1 MLKKVNKDI
10 TKSYTLPG
18 DFYSSESKFEN
29 VVDRIFV
36 GSWQLI
42 CTKNSIKSIND
53 TYVFEF
59 IEDLIPE
66 PLFLINQDDK
76 FKCFSNVCTHRGNVL
91 IDQKDKIKN
100 HITCKYHGRKF
111 NTCGKFVY
119 MPETEGMQN
128 FPTKEDDLMEF
139 PVIAWRQFIFSS
151 LTPLFK
157 IQDVFSE
164 IDSRIGWM
172 PIEDFAYRK
181 DLSKQYSIDANWALY
196 CDNYLEGFHIPF
208 VHEGLNQSLDYNN
221 YETEIFQFHNLQI
234 GIGNNKEECFDI
246 PKEAGDYGKNI
257 AAYYFWIYPNI
268 MLNFYPWGL
277 SINIVIPLSY
287 KKTKIV
293 FETYVWKEDKLNLGA
308 GSDLNKVELED
319 EQIVQRVQKGVS
331 SRFYQRGR
339 FSPKMEK
346 GVHHFHNLISHFLKK

>member
-10 TKSYTLPG
+10 TKSYTLPA
-18 DFYSSESKFEN
+18 DFYSSKSKFEN

-42 CTKNSIKSIND
+42 CTKNSIKSMND

-139 PVIAWRQFIFSS
+139 PVIVWRQFIFSS
-151 LTPLFK
+151 LTIPNKAPTFTVSPSFVLIFVSTPFTGEGTSRLTLSVSSSTIGSSAFTLSPDFFSHLETVASVILSPKTGTNISSLILFK
-157 IQDVFSE
+157 YLIYNFFLLGQMSFS
-164 IDSRIGWM
+164 ITCCW
-172 PIEDFAYRK
+172 
-181 DLSKQYSIDANWALY
+181 
-196 CDNYLEGFHIPF
+196 C
-208 VHEGLNQSLDYNN
+208 
-221 YETEIFQFHNLQI
+221 
-234 GIGNNKEECFDI
+234 
-246 PKEAGDYGKNI
+246 
-257 AAYYFWIYPNI
+257 
-268 MLNFYPWGL
+268 
-277 SINIVIPLSY
+277 
-287 KKTKIV
+287 
-293 FETYVWKEDKLNLGA
+293 
-308 GSDLNKVELED
+308 
-319 EQIVQRVQKGVS
+319 
-331 SRFYQRGR
+331 
-339 FSPKMEK
+339 
-346 GVHHFHNLISHFLKK
+346 